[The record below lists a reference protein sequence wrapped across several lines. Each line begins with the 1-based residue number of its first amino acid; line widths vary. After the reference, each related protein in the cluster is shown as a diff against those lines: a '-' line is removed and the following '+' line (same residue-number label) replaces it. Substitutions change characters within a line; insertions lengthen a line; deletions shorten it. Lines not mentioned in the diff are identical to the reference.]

1 MSSRDKIIR
10 SADRQFANTFHSPGI
25 ELWISQVFKDYPGST
40 KQILDVGCGVGYWG
54 YIIKS
59 YVDPLCR
66 ITGVDMDSNKLAILA
81 STNVYYSLICADA
94 ASFCLTES
102 FFDSVISVEVL
113 QGMPDFKSVLKS
125 LESFV
130 HDRGLIVLSQLAKA
144 DQIRTLIDERYDV
157 LGSVFRSQFLIR
169 IWNGEVLSA
178 HDDVATRCIKLLL
191 RVVYRV
197 LGLKILRFGLAD
209 HIIAI
214 KIKRQDGMR

>member
-1 MSSRDKIIR
+1 
-10 SADRQFANTFHSPGI
+10 
-25 ELWISQVFKDYPGST
+25 
-40 KQILDVGCGVGYWG
+40 VGYWG

-81 STNVYYSLICADA
+81 STNVYDSLICADA

-130 HDRGLIVLSQLAKA
+130 HDRGLIVLSQLAKS

-169 IWNGEVLSA
+169 IVNGEVLSA
-178 HDDVATRCIKLLL
+178 YDDVATRCMKLLL
-191 RVVYRV
+191 RVIYRV